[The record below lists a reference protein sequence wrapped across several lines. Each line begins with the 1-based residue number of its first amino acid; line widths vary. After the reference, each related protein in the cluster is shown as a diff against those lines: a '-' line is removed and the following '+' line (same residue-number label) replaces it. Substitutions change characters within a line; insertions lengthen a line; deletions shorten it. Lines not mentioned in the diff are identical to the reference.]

1 MLVTSSK
8 SQRILN
14 YSKDYR
20 KTDLNK
26 LWSDR
31 LIKILIAI
39 QSKLH
44 IRQEV
49 LYGDIQRFYYDLG
62 NMNRLTLKIKKI
74 LNFKDE

>member
-1 MLVTSSK
+1 
-8 SQRILN
+8 LN
-14 YSKDYR
+14 E
-20 KTDLNK
+20 

-62 NMNRLTLKIKKI
+62 NMNRLTLKIKEDIEFQRWMIVKLKSEKI
-74 LNFKDE
+74 PVWKLS

>member
-8 SQRILN
+8 SPRILN

-62 NMNRLTLKIKKI
+62 NMNRLTLKIKKDI
-74 LNFKDE
+74 EF